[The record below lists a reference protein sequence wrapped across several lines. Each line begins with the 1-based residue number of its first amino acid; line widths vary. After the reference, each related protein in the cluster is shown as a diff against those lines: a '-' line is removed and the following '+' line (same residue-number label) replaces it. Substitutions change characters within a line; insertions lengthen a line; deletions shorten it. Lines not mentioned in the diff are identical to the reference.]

1 MRKMANESR
10 LCVKSVIR
18 GYHVYKDEWTP
29 DVGDGF
35 DGRIDKDNRFD
46 RYTVAVIVSDNVVG
60 HVPREIS
67 KIVYYFLKNGG
78 EVKGVVTGKRQRS
91 AVHMKGLEV
100 PCIYE
105 FAAHPTKIKTAAKL
119 FKKADCIL
127 LK

>member
-10 LCVKSVIR
+10 LRVKSVIR

-46 RYTVAVIVSDNVVG
+46 RYAVAVIVSDNVVG

-78 EVKGVVTGKRQRS
+78 EVKGVVTGKRHRS

-105 FAAHPTKIKTAAKL
+105 FAAHPTKIKTTAKL